1 MMITII
7 IYIVARAIMALQ
19 VIMSSQ
25 VNESVFI
32 SQDQLTDVL
41 QDIRVFKQYSNPRG

>member
-1 MMITII
+1 
-7 IYIVARAIMALQ
+7 MALQ

-32 SQDQLTDVL
+32 SQVQLTDVP